1 MVFIDGDGG
10 EDAGYRRSRS
20 RSAQT
25 GRRGER
31 GRPGEDGQR
40 SESGQRRERE
50 PRAEGGTEAQAKDA
64 CLRLLTDRAR
74 SRSELEKKLISRGF
88 ETEIITRAL
97 DRLQEIGL
105 IDDADFANQWVHSR
119 HTYSGKGKKALAVEL
134 RLKGVDQDIASEA
147 LSQID
152 SADERERAAE
162 LVRRKL
168 RNKPVEDRDK
178 VMRRLVAMLARK
190 GYSAG
195 MSYEVVKTEMA
206 AAADS

>member
-31 GRPGEDGQR
+31 GGPGEDGQR
-40 SESGQRRERE
+40 SESGQRRGRE